1 MGKKSRKSASV
12 PPKRSAPLVPP
23 SPGALDAIAEEASR
37 PPSRTPSTSGPG
49 LLDALDRKME
59 QDVEAALLTA
69 ASESLS
75 RIDAALDFSEDEEE
89 APASPG
95 ASPGGC
101 PSSAAIVA
109 PARDSTVPSPQAMA
123 ALEEV
128 ARLRAALS
136 EKDAELAAGRAAR
149 EAEAAGIRAAIA
161 SKLAARSRSWRG

>member
-89 APASPG
+89 SEAIIAAIITDAKQFVELPKSDAASSEPAG
-95 ASPGGC
+95 ADLGHPRPRQDQRQQEIRNLGSSTTDA
-101 PSSAAIVA
+101 SSA
-109 PARDSTVPSPQAMA
+109 SS
-123 ALEEV
+123 LK
-128 ARLRAALS
+128 LL
-136 EKDAELAAGRAAR
+136 LA
-149 EAEAAGIRAAIA
+149 
-161 SKLAARSRSWRG
+161 SQ